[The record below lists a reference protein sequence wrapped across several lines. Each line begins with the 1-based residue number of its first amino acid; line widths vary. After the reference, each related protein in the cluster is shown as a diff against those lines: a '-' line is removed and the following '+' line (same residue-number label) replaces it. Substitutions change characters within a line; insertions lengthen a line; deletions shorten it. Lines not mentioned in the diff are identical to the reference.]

1 MPQAAALTIKD
12 GAATPVDHTF
22 TPGAISAGVATFFER
37 KDTLV
42 ARPQM
47 TVSNRESNG
56 SNPTIK
62 AELRLTQ
69 PKVVNVT
76 DTSGNTVAKVD
87 HTDLGVVTFTFAKNS
102 TLQERKNLRVL
113 IANALL
119 NASNAEVIDQGEQYY

>member
-1 MPQAAALTIKD
+1 MPQAVVLTIGD
-12 GAATPVDHTF
+12 GESTPIAHVF
-22 TPGAISAGVATFFER
+22 TPGAITAGVATFFER

-42 ARPQM
+42 GRPQL

-56 SNPTIK
+56 GNPTIK

-102 TLQERKNLRVL
+102 TVQERKNLRVL

-119 NASNAEVIDQGEQYY
+119 DSHNAEVIDQGEQYY